1 MPPVMVKNTKNNKIG
16 KIILKNIDFY
26 GKKCYFYF
34 RKPKERMN
42 NMKATGIVRKFDE
55 NGRFVLP
62 MELRKK
68 LRLDSQ
74 DDALEIFVDEDMIIL
89 RKYEPSCIF
98 CGSMEELR
106 DIKEKKVCRKCAAK
120 INILFED

>member
-1 MPPVMVKNTKNNKIG
+1 
-16 KIILKNIDFY
+16 
-26 GKKCYFYF
+26 
-34 RKPKERMN
+34 
-42 NMKATGIVRKFDE
+42 MKATGIVRKFDE

-68 LRLDSQ
+68 LRLNSA

-98 CGSMEELR
+98 CGEMEDLR
-106 DIKEKKVCRKCAAK
+106 DLKDKKVCRKCALK